1 MTMEN
6 TSWEKALWGTVGVSY
21 ESDSG
26 LPHQSQ
32 QKNSEKKSDDKG
44 TVNHSTQLFG
54 LIGIN
59 LVL

>member
-26 LPHQSQ
+26 LPLPKLAEKQW
-32 QKNSEKKSDDKG
+32 KKSDDKG
-44 TVNHSTQLFG
+44 AVNHSTQLFG